1 MTRETP
7 PRLRQLLRR
16 PGTYA
21 AFGLTNVTVG
31 LSLIGTE
38 EKGLQQAGF
47 VLLLVT
53 ISLVV
58 MAFLVL
64 LFNGRWDAQTE
75 RENLQDSRA
84 ALTDAEQRVVSSLS
98 QRDNTREPV
107 AHETDPVPDSST
119 LTLAALWDATH
130 ARLKLYHD
138 VALGQANRSFR
149 SAQAAMWAGFLA
161 LALFMVVAFKAST
174 TAGSIVA
181 GGLGAVA
188 AGLAGFISR
197 TFVRSQENAAEH
209 LRSYFDQPLEMA
221 RYLAAERLMA
231 GGRLSEEQRAEVLSA
246 IVTAMVAGPQSPPE
260 QGAQAPVVPQQVA
273 GR

>member
-1 MTRETP
+1 M
-7 PRLRQLLRR
+7 
-16 PGTYA
+16 A
-21 AFGLTNVTVG
+21 CTVIA
-31 LSLIGTE
+31 LSLIGGEAPLTQMLGF
-38 EKGLQQAGF
+38 GL
-47 VLLLVT
+47 LT
-53 ISLVV
+53 ITVGGALI
-58 MAFLVL
+58 AALIAL
-64 LFNGRWDAQTE
+64 WNDGGDAQTE
-75 RENLQDSRA
+75 RNNLQDSRA

-98 QRDNTREPV
+98 QRDNARQPV
-107 AHETDPVPDSST
+107 VHEAGHEDDTQAPQPVPDSST

-161 LALFMVVAFKAST
+161 LAGFVALAFKAST

-221 RYLAAERLMA
+221 RYLAAERLIA
-231 GGRLSEEQRAEVLSA
+231 GVQLSEEQRAEVLAS
-246 IVTAMVAGPQSPPE
+246 IVTAMVAGPQPPQQE
-260 QGAQAPVVPQQVA
+260 ASQAPVVPQQVA